1 MNHFSRYMVNFKF
14 LDQKIETSPK
24 TFNAW
29 KVSLF
34 GDFMVLIFPH
44 LNWILKDT
52 PYPFIFS
59 ANEGKYR
66 PKILQIRPLFTQW
79 FCKFNRATTQS
90 LFFNL
95 ALFMMCDKH
104 TMRLIQSGVSCQN
117 PFWRFVSIYLFFE
130 AKLKSL
136 FRMTEVNVF
145 DSTGKYNKCLRG
157 GWIKFSG
164 FPASPFLYANTVTP
178 DFHTSGN
185 LFAVQAV
192 WRIFFRHQRRTG
204 HFLTYSFPTHP
215 FSDVFRG

>member
-1 MNHFSRYMVNFKF
+1 MARSKDCDLSKNVQCLKSVCIWRFYGPYFPTFGLNTERYSVPLRLQCEWVEIQTRNTPNT
-14 LDQKIETSPK
+14 D
-24 TFNAW
+24 TFHTVVLQVW
-29 KVSLF
+29 KSNDTVS
-34 GDFMVLIFPH
+34 
-44 LNWILKDT
+44 
-52 PYPFIFS
+52 
-59 ANEGKYR
+59 
-66 PKILQIRPLFTQW
+66 
-79 FCKFNRATTQS
+79 
-90 LFFNL
+90 FFNL
-95 ALFMMCDKH
+95 ALFMVCDKH

-145 DSTGKYNKCLRG
+145 DRTGKYNKCLRG

-185 LFAVQAV
+185 VLVVQAV
-192 WRIFFRHQRRTG
+192 WRIFFIQERRTG

>member
-1 MNHFSRYMVNFKF
+1 MVNFKW
-14 LDQKIETSPK
+14 LDQKIMTSPK
-24 TFNAW
+24 AFTAW
-29 KVSLF
+29 KVSVF
-34 GDFMVLIFPH
+34 GDFMGLIFPH
-44 LNWILKDT
+44 LDWILKDT
-52 PYPFIFS
+52 PYPFVFS
-59 ANEGKYR
+59 VNEWKYR
-66 PKILQIRPLFTQW
+66 PEILQIRTLFTQW
-79 FCKFNRATTQS
+79 FCKSERATTQS

-95 ALFMMCDKH
+95 ALFMVCDKH

-185 LFAVQAV
+185 VFAVQAV